1 MSKSVLGT
9 RMIQKLTDVFD
20 VSPFGN
26 NPGENYNTIGDDH
39 TMGWPDNAIYKGE
52 LFLNTY
58 ENRAWTRTDHG
69 IIEFIMEDKD
79 TGKIP
84 DRFMP
89 DIIVGTGTV
98 TSVNLSAPVG
108 FTVLGGP
115 ITTSGILELKFS
127 AGYSL
132 PTTSSQSNWDTAYNH
147 SQNTTTS
154 VHGST
159 TVGSNLLRLVNPDNI
174 SFIRINADNTIST
187 LDAES
192 FKTAIGIVTGTTVTS
207 VTAGNG
213 MDFTDITSTGQVT
226 MGLPSDIT
234 PLTSNSLTSN
244 SHTHKFVPAGSDG
257 HIQYKM
263 SGNLVSSSALK
274 FDGDSLYISGTTY
287 NENDHMLYFDQSNGK
302 ITYGNKPQSII
313 TGITYI
319 NTSEV
324 IIDSYDSSLNNY
336 QVYHYCVYSGTTN
349 LRAGTIV
356 LVNNTIISNIVDTS
370 TNDIGDTSNIS
381 FSSDINS
388 GNVRLKILSSNGEWY
403 CKFIKLID

>member
-1 MSKSVLGT
+1 MSKSVLGA

-98 TSVNLSAPVG
+98 TSV
-108 FTVLGGP
+108 
-115 ITTSGILELKFS
+115 
-127 AGYSL
+127 
-132 PTTSSQSNWDTAYNH
+132 
-147 SQNTTTS
+147 
-154 VHGST
+154 
-159 TVGSNLLRLVNPDNI
+159 
-174 SFIRINADNTIST
+174 
-187 LDAES
+187 
-192 FKTAIGIVTGTTVTS
+192 
-207 VTAGNG
+207 TAGNG

-234 PLTSNSLTSN
+234 SLTSNSLTSN

-263 SGNLVSSSALK
+263 SDNLVSSSALR
-274 FDGDSLYISGTTY
+274 FDDNSLYISGTTY